1 MKKKVTLAPPVSS
14 KAQETQASETSRSIS
29 TSPHGHLSISVVAL
43 AAIAA
48 VGALYVG
55 KEVVLP
61 IVLALVLK
69 LMLQPIMNILCDRL
83 RVPHAVSA
91 LLLITCLFGLV
102 AAVALTISVPASA
115 WIQKV
120 PEILP
125 DIQQKLAGLQ
135 RPIEYLQRAFSA
147 VTNMAGPGEG
157 APAVAVRDGSSVAST
172 LALGTLTS
180 LSRFFATMVVL
191 FFLLVAGDRLLRG
204 FIEVLPRFSDKR
216 QAATIATEIQRNIGG
231 YLLTITFMN
240 AAVGVATGIA
250 MWGCGLRDP
259 LLWGAIAFLL
269 NYVPVFGPLTGIG
282 MFLVAGIVTLP
293 WPWFAFL
300 PAGLYLMIHVLE
312 GETITPLLLAGR
324 FNVNTPPPKG
334 GGFELRLK
342 AGFGPP
348 SADSAQVTVK
358 LSSGSGGFWFLMY
371 PTHASSVAFCC
382 WQPSRPCPAIAGPRL
397 SASTLPSSYSTFGS
411 VAIPA
416 A

>member
-1 MKKKVTLAPPVSS
+1 MKKKVTLVHPV
-14 KAQETQASETSRSIS
+14 KVLETKASETPGEMRPF
-29 TSPHGHLSISVVAL
+29 PHDPHSISVLAL
-43 AAIAA
+43 TVIAV

-83 RVPHAVSA
+83 RLPHALSA
-91 LLLITCLFGLV
+91 LLLIICLFGLV

-115 WIQKV
+115 WIQKI
-120 PEILP
+120 PQILP
-125 DIQQKLAGLQ
+125 DIQQKLEGLR

-147 VTNMAGPGEG
+147 VTNMASPGTDG
-157 APAVAVRDGSSVAST
+157 APAVAVKDGSGVAST
-172 LALGTLTS
+172 LALGTVSS

-216 QAATIATEIQRNIGG
+216 QAATIANEIQRNIGG
-231 YLLTITFMN
+231 YLLTITLMN

-250 MWGCGLRDP
+250 MWACGMGDP

-269 NYVPVFGPLTGIG
+269 NYVPVFGPLTGIV
-282 MFLVAGIVTLP
+282 MFLVAGIVTLS

-300 PAGLYLMIHVLE
+300 PAVLYLIIHVVE
-312 GETITPLLLAGR
+312 GETVTPLLLAGR
-324 FNVNTPPPKG
+324 FNLNPVLVIVSLFFWHALWGIPGALLAVPLLAVFKIICDHVEP
-334 GGFELRLK
+334 LK
-342 AGFGPP
+342 P
-348 SADSAQVTVK
+348 
-358 LSSGSGGFWFLMY
+358 
-371 PTHASSVAFCC
+371 VAH
-382 WQPSRPCPAIAGPRL
+382 IM
-397 SASTLPSSYSTFGS
+397 
-411 VAIPA
+411 A